1 MKKSGSI
8 VKTIIVGIIMI
19 GLIAGFYFAISSRN
33 NGTGKETTKSKNED
47 TLLRRD
53 LERDYPLTPTAVV
66 SYYSDLVLAYYKD
79 GCKEATRED
88 LIVKSR
94 LLYDDEL
101 LENNPE
107 DEQLLNMEAEIKD
120 YKKNKK
126 QIIKYT
132 VCKPEEVQYGD
143 LDGADVALVQVAYR
157 IREKKDLNEVKE
169 EFFLRKDEGG
179 HWKIVG
185 WQRNY
190 KKET

>member
-8 VKTIIVGIIMI
+8 VKTIIVVIIMI
-19 GLIAGFYFAISSRN
+19 GLIVGFYFAISSRN
-33 NGTGKETTKSKNED
+33 NGTGKETAKSKNED

-107 DEQLLNMEAEIKD
+107 DGQLLNMEAEIKD

-143 LDGADVALVQVAYR
+143 LDGADVALVQVSYR
-157 IREKKDLNEVKE
+157 IREKKDLSDVKE
-169 EFFLRKDEGG
+169 EFFLRKDEDG